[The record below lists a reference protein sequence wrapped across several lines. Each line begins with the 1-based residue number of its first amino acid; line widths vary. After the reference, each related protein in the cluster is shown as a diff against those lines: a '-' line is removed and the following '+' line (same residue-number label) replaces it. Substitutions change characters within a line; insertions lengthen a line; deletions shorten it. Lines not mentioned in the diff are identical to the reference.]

1 MPVLVFSFYSQQV
14 DNLKSNLLEKLED
27 CLLNLQN
34 EPTQVYISEIFE
46 QPNSFHLVSG
56 RTVEV
61 PQTRIGLA
69 CVVYI
74 VTNRAQLVYCDDAL
88 TVTCSL
94 FVFVAPIVC

>member
-34 EPTQVYISEIFE
+34 EPTQVYISEMLE
-46 QPNSFHLVSG
+46 QLISFHLVSD

-61 PQTRIGLA
+61 PQTGIGLA
-69 CVVYI
+69 CVVNI
-74 VTNRAQLVYCDDAL
+74 VTKHAQLV
-88 TVTCSL
+88 
-94 FVFVAPIVC
+94 